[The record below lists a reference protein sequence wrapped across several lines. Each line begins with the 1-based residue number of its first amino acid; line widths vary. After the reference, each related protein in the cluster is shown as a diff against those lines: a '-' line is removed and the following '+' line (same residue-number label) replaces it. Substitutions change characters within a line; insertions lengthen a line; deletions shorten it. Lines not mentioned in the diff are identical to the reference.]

1 MKMDEITAARTEA
14 IFREVNEAIAKTAEG
29 FQAKEAEF
37 VCECADPDCAHR
49 VSASLDQY
57 ESVRADGTH
66 FMLVPGHEEP
76 SVERIVRRSGDFHVV
91 EKFSRVLSRNVRRLN
106 PRRATG

>member
-1 MKMDEITAARTEA
+1 MDEIAAARTEA
-14 IFREVNEAIAKTAEG
+14 IFREVNEAIAKTAESFG
-29 FQAKEAEF
+29 GDEAEF

-49 VSASLDQY
+49 LKASLDDY
-57 ESVRADGTH
+57 ELVRADGTH

-76 SVERIVRRSGDFHVV
+76 SVERIVKRSRDFHVV
-91 EKFSRVLSRNVRRLN
+91 EKFSDVLSHSVRRFN